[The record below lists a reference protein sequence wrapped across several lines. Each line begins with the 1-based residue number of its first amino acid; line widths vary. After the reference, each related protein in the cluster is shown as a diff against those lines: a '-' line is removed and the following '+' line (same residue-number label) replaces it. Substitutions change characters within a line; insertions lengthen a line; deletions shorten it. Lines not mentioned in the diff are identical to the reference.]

1 MSEFISIK
9 GFFCARGDSTDFPK
23 SPIGLLAEQR
33 MKSLVKESLGFR
45 LLSASIFVIVVVLSA
60 QTIFY
65 MSRARDR
72 VRSELT
78 NKGRLLSDLL
88 AYSSRVGVFAEN
100 GDQLRDV
107 AAGVLSEPDV
117 MQVGIYNANGKQL
130 YLGSN
135 TAMSRGDNPE
145 AGVDD
150 PSAGPEGTGAMTRE
164 TGKALVF
171 TKPVVLRIYP
181 RGERSLYFGD
191 AGEDIKDRTI
201 GYVKVVL
208 GKESLNR
215 TTLRIVTQNVIVA
228 LMLIGASVVVVFL
241 RVRKIT
247 RPLVTLTEHVKALGK
262 GGEAGQVPV
271 ETMDEIGKLAS
282 AFNTMLVE
290 RRDAEQSLQKVL
302 MDIHDGIGGITT
314 NIYLLSEIAQK
325 AAGPAEVKKAVAT
338 ISSLSREGIGEIRS
352 LMYSLDR
359 EDMTWHS
366 VSAEIRNQG
375 MKMVEPHA
383 ISFEMTSEIAEAV
396 SKPGSL
402 LCLSLFRI
410 YRESLMNVIKH
421 SRAKRVN
428 VGLRVSRQQL
438 LLAIRDDGVGL
449 DETSISGKG
458 RGIISMK
465 ARAAEIGGTV
475 TITSDQGACV
485 TVELP
490 LTT

>member
-1 MSEFISIK
+1 
-9 GFFCARGDSTDFPK
+9 
-23 SPIGLLAEQR
+23 

-65 MSRARDR
+65 MSRARNR

-78 NKGRLLSDLL
+78 NKGKLLSDLL

-107 AAGVLSEPDV
+107 AAGILSEPDV
-117 MQVGIYNANGKQL
+117 MQVGIFNANGKEL
-130 YLGSN
+130 YFGTN
-135 TAMSRGDNPE
+135 TARSRDDYPE
-145 AGVDD
+145 AGGND
-150 PSAGPEGTGAMTRE
+150 PPAGPEGTGTTIRE
-164 TGKALVF
+164 TGGTLVF
-171 TKPVVLRIYP
+171 TKPVVLRVYP
-181 RGERSLYFGD
+181 REEQSLYFSDSGAD
-191 AGEDIKDRTI
+191 VHDRTI
-201 GYVKVVL
+201 GHVKVVL
-208 GKESLNR
+208 GKKSLHLATR
-215 TTLRIVTQNVIVA
+215 RIAVQNVIIA
-228 LMLIGASVVVVFL
+228 FILIGASIVVVFL

-247 RPLVTLTEHVKALGK
+247 GPLVTLTEHVKALGK

-290 RRDAEQSLQKVL
+290 RRDAERSLQKVL

-325 AAGPAEVKKAVAT
+325 AAEPADVKKAVAT
-338 ISSLSREGIGEIRS
+338 ISSLSREGMGEIRS

-366 VSAEIRNQG
+366 LSAEIRNQG
-375 MKMVEPHA
+375 MKTVEPHA
-383 ISFEMTSEIAEAV
+383 IAFEMTSEIAEVA

-410 YRESLMNVIKH
+410 YRETLMNVIKH
-421 SRAKRVN
+421 SRAKKVS
-428 VGLRVSRQQL
+428 VGLRVSGQL
-438 LLAIRDDGVGL
+438 LLLAVRDDGVGL
-449 DETSISGKG
+449 DEQSLPGKG
-458 RGIISMK
+458 RGIVSMK

-475 TITSDQGACV
+475 TITSDRGACV
-485 TVELP
+485 TVEIP

>member
-1 MSEFISIK
+1 
-9 GFFCARGDSTDFPK
+9 
-23 SPIGLLAEQR
+23 

-45 LLSASIFVIVVVLSA
+45 LLSASIFILVVVLSA

-65 MSRARDR
+65 MSRARSR
-72 VRSELT
+72 VRSELM

-117 MQVGIYNANGKQL
+117 MQVGIYNADGKQL
-130 YLGSN
+130 YLGTN
-135 TAMSRGDNPE
+135 TATSRDDNPE
-145 AGVDD
+145 AGGKY
-150 PSAGPEGTGAMTRE
+150 PSASPESAGTMTRE
-164 TGKALVF
+164 TKEALVF

-181 RGERSLYFGD
+181 REEQSLYFGD
-191 AGEDIKDRTI
+191 SGENAKDRTI

-228 LMLIGASVVVVFL
+228 LILIGASVVVVFL

-262 GGEAGQVPV
+262 GGEAGQVAV

-325 AAGPAEVKKAVAT
+325 TEAPADVKKAVAT
-338 ISSLSREGIGEIRS
+338 ISNLSREGMGEIRS

-366 VSAEIRNQG
+366 LSAEIRNQG

-383 ISFEMTSEIAEAV
+383 ISFEMTAEIGQVAA
-396 SKPGSL
+396 KPGSH

-410 YRESLMNVIKH
+410 YRETLMNVIKH
-421 SRAKRVN
+421 SRAKKVN
-428 VGLRVSRQQL
+428 VGLSVSRQRL
-438 LLAIRDDGVGL
+438 LLAVHDDGVGV
-449 DETSISGKG
+449 DEQSISGKG
-458 RGIISMK
+458 RGIASMK
-465 ARAAEIGGTV
+465 TRAAEIGGTV
-475 TITSDQGACV
+475 TITSDRGTRV

-490 LTT
+490 LAE

>member
-1 MSEFISIK
+1 
-9 GFFCARGDSTDFPK
+9 
-23 SPIGLLAEQR
+23 
-33 MKSLVKESLGFR
+33 MKSFVKESLGFR
-45 LLSASIFVIVVVLSA
+45 LLSASIFILVVVLSA

-65 MSRARDR
+65 MSRARSR
-72 VRSELT
+72 VHSELT
-78 NKGRLLSDLL
+78 NKGKLLSGLL

-117 MQVGIYNANGKQL
+117 IQVGIYNANGKEL
-130 YLGSN
+130 YLGTN
-135 TAMSRGDNPE
+135 TAISRDVYPE
-145 AGVDD
+145 AGRKD
-150 PSAGPEGTGAMTRE
+150 PASGPEETGSMMRE
-164 TGKALVF
+164 TGTTLVF
-171 TKPVVLRIYP
+171 TKPVVLRVYP
-181 RGERSLYFGD
+181 HEEQSLYFDGGGAD
-191 AGEDIKDRTI
+191 AHERTI

-215 TTLRIVTQNVIVA
+215 TTLRIITQNVIVA
-228 LMLIGASVVVVFL
+228 LILIGASIVVVFL

-282 AFNTMLVE
+282 AFNTMLIE
-290 RRDAEQSLQKVL
+290 RRDSERSLQKVL

-314 NIYLLSEIAQK
+314 NIYLLSELTQK
-325 AAGPAEVKKAVAT
+325 ATDPADVRKAVAT
-338 ISSLSREGIGEIRS
+338 ISGLSREGMGEIRS

-366 VSAEIRNQG
+366 LSAEIRSQG

-383 ISFEMTSEIAEAV
+383 IAFEMTAEIADVV

-410 YRESLMNVIKH
+410 YRETLMNVIKH
-421 SRAKRVN
+421 SRAKKVS
-428 VGLRVSRQQL
+428 VDLRVSRQLL

-449 DETSISGKG
+449 DVPSLSAKG
-458 RGIISMK
+458 RGIVFMK
-465 ARAAEIGGTV
+465 ARAAEIGGKV
-475 TITSDQGACV
+475 TLTSDRGACV
-485 TVELP
+485 TVEVP
-490 LTT
+490 LEE

>member
-1 MSEFISIK
+1 
-9 GFFCARGDSTDFPK
+9 
-23 SPIGLLAEQR
+23 
-33 MKSLVKESLGFR
+33 MKSLVRESLGFR
-45 LLSASIFVIVVVLSA
+45 LLSASIFILVVVLSA

-65 MSRARDR
+65 IARARNR
-72 VRSELT
+72 VHSELT

-117 MQVGIYNANGKQL
+117 VQVGIYNANGKQL

-135 TAMSRGDNPE
+135 TTMSGDDNPE
-145 AGVDD
+145 AGGKGQ
-150 PSAGPEGTGAMTRE
+150 SAGPEGTGDTTRE
-164 TGKALVF
+164 TGKALIF

-181 RGERSLYFGD
+181 REERSLYFGD
-191 AGEDIKDRTI
+191 AGKDVTDRTI

-208 GKESLNR
+208 GKESLKR
-215 TTLRIVTQNVIVA
+215 TTLRIVTQNVFVA
-228 LMLIGASVVVVFL
+228 LILISASIVVVFL

-325 AAGPAEVKKAVAT
+325 AAEHEDAKKAVAT
-338 ISSLSREGIGEIRS
+338 ISSLSREGMGEIRS

-366 VSAEIRNQG
+366 LSAEIRNQG

-383 ISFEMTSEIAEAV
+383 IAFEMTSEITEVV
-396 SKPGSL
+396 SRPGSL

-410 YRESLMNVIKH
+410 YRETLMNVIKH
-421 SRAKRVN
+421 SRAKKVS

-438 LLAIRDDGVGL
+438 LLAVRDDGVGF
-449 DETSISGKG
+449 DEQSISGKG
-458 RGIISMK
+458 RGIASMK
-465 ARAAEIGGTV
+465 ARAAEIGGTF
-475 TITSDQGACV
+475 TITSDRGARV

-490 LTT
+490 LAE